1 MPPQITRPT
10 SICMSVEKNVSNR
23 IFIDTLFVIAL
34 INRRDQYHQQALDLA
49 EQFEGAP
56 LLVTDAV
63 HLEIG
68 NALARSYKQ
77 EAVEIIEQFLAAEEV
92 EVVRLT
98 PHLFAQGFALY
109 KSHQD
114 KAWGLVV
121 CISFIVMREAGVNQT
136 LTFDQHFVQAGFQAL
151 MRE

>member
-1 MPPQITRPT
+1 
-10 SICMSVEKNVSNR
+10 MSVEKNVPNR

-63 HLEIG
+63 LLEIG

-77 EAVEIIEQFLAAEEV
+77 EAVAIIEQFVAA
-92 EVVRLT
+92 
-98 PHLFAQGFALY
+98 G
-109 KSHQD
+109 
-114 KAWGLVV
+114 
-121 CISFIVMREAGVNQT
+121 REAEVW
-136 LTFDQHFVQAGFQAL
+136 VIQAGGKCCCTHT
-151 MRE
+151 